1 MKHRDTYKNKIQNT
15 FTAYV
20 LRSVEGT
27 RKKYLSKKSRVEAM
41 ENYLEEDFM
50 PEPAIHFEEFYEKFT
65 KEKLLESE
73 NQGIYQNWDDLS
85 DRNLIAAIQL
95 LKQGERELLFQ
106 HIFEEKS
113 FEEISRE
120 TGEARNKVENRYY
133 YVVKKIRKWMGGKE
147 S

>member
-1 MKHRDTYKNKIQNT
+1 MKHKDTYKNKIQNT
-15 FTAYV
+15 FTVYV

-27 RKKYLSKKSRVEAM
+27 RKKYLLKKSHVEAM

-50 PEPAIHFEEFYEKFT
+50 AEPVIHFEEFYEKFT

-133 YVVKKIRKWMGGKE
+133 YAVKKIRKWMGGKE

>member
-1 MKHRDTYKNKIQNT
+1 MDKIQNT

-27 RKKYLSKKSRVEAM
+27 RK
-41 ENYLEEDFM
+41 
-50 PEPAIHFEEFYEKFT
+50 KFT

-85 DRNLIAAIQL
+85 DRNLVAAIQL
-95 LKQGERELLFQ
+95 LKQGEREMLFQ
-106 HIFEEKS
+106 RIFEEKS

-120 TGEARNKVENRYY
+120 TGEARNRVENRYY
-133 YVVKKIRKWMGGKE
+133 YTVKKIRRWMGVKNHE
-147 S
+147 F